1 VSEARTLGSPT
12 TSVKVVTDL
21 QHFNDVTHDCTV
33 TLLTGTTLDGVEA
46 ADVVEDMVLP
56 DGSVRRT
63 SIFNVTSVSTY
74 AVKIVGSTVSAA
86 VPFLVGE
93 LIEYAQS

>member
-1 VSEARTLGSPT
+1 
-12 TSVKVVTDL
+12 
-21 QHFNDVTHDCTV
+21 
-33 TLLTGTTLDGVEA
+33 LTGATLDGVEA